1 MKRIGCLLTALLMAF
16 VLWAGT
22 PAALFACAEEEYSLP
37 REEGTRQV
45 IFYWNGDGAD
55 YAKCDMW
62 IWYPNADGH
71 GYLFHPCE
79 YGAKVVLNVPESES
93 RVGFIVRR
101 NCSDPGGASWGE
113 ATKDFD
119 GDRYADLSG
128 DVTEVYLKPGDAN
141 MYKSDDGGKTLYQE
155 KKMTLAGITDMNQI
169 QYFLSPAVRIESLD
183 QVKIT
188 DRESGRR
195 LEVTGLS
202 SLNNNVVT
210 GKITVGEELDLSRVY
225 ELEIEGFE
233 PIVAVPTKVFDSA
246 AFVEN
251 YVYDGDDLGAAL
263 IDGGTRF
270 KVWAPTASRVQVLLY
285 EAADSGDPD
294 KADAP
299 VETIDMIRGDKGV
312 WTAEA
317 ACSAMTYYTYKVT
330 TAVGEQEAVDPY
342 ARAVGVN
349 GNRGVVVD
357 LRETDPEGFAE
368 DTFIDSI
375 NAYNE
380 AIIWEVH
387 VRDFS
392 NKLASSRYPGKYL
405 AFTEHGLTNAAGEP
419 AGIDYLTDLGITHV
433 HLQPVYDFAT
443 VNEASEEPQ
452 FNWGYDPKNYNAPEG
467 SYATDALDGRVRISE
482 FKQMVQAL
490 HSSGLGVVMDVVYN
504 HTYDGNSCLNK
515 IVPYYYYRFD
525 SMGDWSNG
533 SGCGNETASDR
544 AMFRKY
550 IVDSVTYW
558 AEEYHVDGFRFD
570 LMALHDVK
578 TMQAV
583 EEAVHAVNPK
593 AIIYGEGWTGGTTT
607 LMPGFQASQA
617 NIKQVK
623 PSEGAIG
630 AVAVFNDSI
639 RDGLKGSVFNAKEK
653 GYISGNVS
661 KGTAN
666 QVVFGLTGGAKNK
679 TVSWSVAD
687 NAVIN
692 YMACHDN
699 HTLYDRLLASNGDE
713 PEAERLKMYRFG
725 ASIIMIGR
733 GIPFFLAGEEM
744 LRSKGGDSN
753 SYKSSDEVNNIRWD
767 DLTPGSDVMAMR
779 DFYRSLIAIR
789 KANGFITAGEIECEV
804 LEDNAIEVRWTQD
817 GKLTAWALINPGADR
832 KVVLPEGE
840 WEALLMNEMI
850 EPDCVQPITGTVTV
864 QGRTVL
870 LLRAQ

>member
-1 MKRIGCLLTALLMAF
+1 MKRIGCILTALLMLTA
-16 VLWAGT
+16 LWGGT
-22 PAALFACAEEEYSLP
+22 PARAEEEYTLP

-45 IFYWNGDGAD
+45 TFYWYGDGVD
-55 YAKCDMW
+55 YDTCDMW

-71 GYLFHPCE
+71 GYLFHPCA

-93 RVGFIVRR
+93 KVGFIVRR
-101 NCSDPGGASWGE
+101 NCSSPGGASWGE
-113 ATKDFD
+113 ATKDYD
-119 GDRYADLSG
+119 GDRYAELTG

-141 MYKSDDGGKTLYQE
+141 MYRSDDGGKTLYQE
-155 KKMTLAGITDMNQI
+155 KKMTLAGIVEMDQI
-169 QYFLSPAVRIESLD
+169 QYFLTPAVRIESLD
-183 QVKIT
+183 QVKVT
-188 DRESGRR
+188 DLESGRQ

-202 SLNNNVVT
+202 SLNNNVIT
-210 GKITVGEELDLSRVY
+210 GKITVGEELDLSRLYTV
-225 ELEIEGFE
+225 EIEGYE
-233 PIVAVPTKVFDSA
+233 TVTAMPTKVFDSA

-251 YVYDGDDLGAAL
+251 YVYDGDDLGATL
-263 IDGGTRF
+263 TESGTRF

-285 EAADSGDPD
+285 EAADPKGSDET
-294 KADAP
+294 P
-299 VETIDMIRGDKGV
+299 VETVEMVRGEKGV

-317 ACSAMTYYTYKVT
+317 QSGAMTYYTYKVT
-330 TAVGEQEAVDPY
+330 TAAGEQEAVDPY

-349 GNRGVVVD
+349 GNRGVIVD

-380 AIIWEVH
+380 AVIWEVH

-392 NKLASSRYPGKYL
+392 NKLASSKYPGKYL

-433 HLQPVYDFAT
+433 HLQPVYDYAT
-443 VNEASEEPQ
+443 VDEESDEPQ
-452 FNWGYDPKNYNAPEG
+452 FNWGYDPKNYNVPEG
-467 SYATDALDGRVRISE
+467 SYATDALDGRVRINE
-482 FKQMVQAL
+482 FKQMVRAL
-490 HSSGLGVVMDVVYN
+490 HQSGLGVVMDVVYN
-504 HTYDGNSCLNK
+504 HTYDGDSCFNR

-525 SMGDWSNG
+525 GSGGWSNG

-558 AEEYHVDGFRFD
+558 AKEYHVDGFRFD

-583 EEAVHAVNPK
+583 EEAVHAVNPR
-593 AIIYGEGWTGGTTT
+593 AILYGEGWTGGTTT
-607 LMPGFQASQA
+607 LMPPLQA
-617 NIKQVK
+617 NQSNIRQVTA
-623 PSEGAIG
+623 SEGAIG
-630 AVAVFNDSI
+630 AIAVFNDSI
-639 RDGLKGSVFNAKEK
+639 RDGLKGSVFNAKEQ
-653 GYISGNVS
+653 GYISGNIS
-661 KGTAN
+661 KGTAG
-666 QVVFGLTGGAKNK
+666 QVIFGLTGGERNQM
-679 TVSWSVAD
+679 VSWGVED

-699 HTLYDRLLASNGDE
+699 HTLYDRLLASNGDDSE
-713 PEAERLKMYRFG
+713 EDRLKMNRFG
-725 ASIIMIGR
+725 ISIIMIGK

-767 DLTPGSDVMAMR
+767 DLTPGSEVMNMR
-779 DFYRSLIAIR
+779 DFYRALIQLR
-789 KANGFITAGEIECEV
+789 KANSFLTRAKAECEIMK
-804 LEDNAIEVRWTQD
+804 DNAIQVRWTED
-817 GKLTAWALINPGADR
+817 DKLVAFALINPGGER
-832 KVVLPEGE
+832 MVTLPEGN
-840 WEALLMNEMI
+840 WQALLLDEAVDS
-850 EPDCVQPITGTVTV
+850 EGTQALSGTVTI

-870 LLRAQ
+870 LVRAE